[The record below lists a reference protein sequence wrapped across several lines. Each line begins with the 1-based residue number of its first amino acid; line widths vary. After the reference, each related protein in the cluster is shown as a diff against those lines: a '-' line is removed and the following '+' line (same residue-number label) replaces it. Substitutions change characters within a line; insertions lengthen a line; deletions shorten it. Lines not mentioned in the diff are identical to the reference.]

1 MSRRLISFDS
11 HIIDDVMRKVGDEY
25 TRDQVEDVL
34 NSSISY
40 INCLCKYTDNVEV
53 VIPGIGNMSC
63 NLSQM
68 DIKRRRLSK
77 KLDKNIILS
86 EEEAIELE
94 CLDKK
99 IDDIKRYN
107 NLNKIKKGDFKI
119 NRFFNY
125 LRFLRHGLEFEN
137 IQDIQQKHF

>member
-11 HIIDDVMRKVGDEY
+11 HIIYDVMRKVGDEY

-77 KLDKNIILS
+77 KLDKNKILS

-125 LRFLRHGLEFEN
+125 LRFLRHGFEFEN

>member
-77 KLDKNIILS
+77 KLDKNKILS

-99 IDDIKRYN
+99 IDDIKQYN

>member
-77 KLDKNIILS
+77 KLDKNKILS

-137 IQDIQQKHF
+137 IQYIQQKHF

>member
-77 KLDKNIILS
+77 KLDKNKILS

-94 CLDKK
+94 CLDK
-99 IDDIKRYN
+99 R
-107 NLNKIKKGDFKI
+107 
-119 NRFFNY
+119 
-125 LRFLRHGLEFEN
+125 
-137 IQDIQQKHF
+137 

>member
-77 KLDKNIILS
+77 KLDKNKILS

-94 CLDKK
+94 RLDKK

>member
-25 TRDQVEDVL
+25 TRDQIEDVL

-77 KLDKNIILS
+77 KLDKNKILS

-99 IDDIKRYN
+99 IDDIKQYN

>member
-40 INCLCKYTDNVEV
+40 INCLCKYTDNVDV

-77 KLDKNIILS
+77 KLDKNKILS

-125 LRFLRHGLEFEN
+125 LRFLRHGFEFEN

>member
-77 KLDKNIILS
+77 KLDKNKILS

-99 IDDIKRYN
+99 IDDIKRCN

-125 LRFLRHGLEFEN
+125 LRFLRHGFEFEN

>member
-40 INCLCKYTDNVEV
+40 INCLCKYTDNVDV

-77 KLDKNIILS
+77 KLDKNKILS

-99 IDDIKRYN
+99 IDDIKQYN

-125 LRFLRHGLEFEN
+125 LRFLRHGFEFEN

>member
-63 NLSQM
+63 NISQM

-77 KLDKNIILS
+77 KLDKNKILS

-125 LRFLRHGLEFEN
+125 LRFLRHGFEFEN

>member
-11 HIIDDVMRKVGDEY
+11 HIIYDVMRKVGDEY

-68 DIKRRRLSK
+68 DIKRRILSK
-77 KLDKNIILS
+77 KLDKNKILS

>member
-40 INCLCKYTDNVEV
+40 INCLCKYTDNVDV
-53 VIPGIGNMSC
+53 VIPGIGSMSC

-68 DIKRRRLSK
+68 DIKRKRLNK
-77 KLDKNIILS
+77 KLDKNQMLLDD
-86 EEEAIELE
+86 ETIELE
-94 CLDKK
+94 CLNKK
-99 IDDIKRYN
+99 INDIKRYN

-119 NRFFNY
+119 NNFFSY

>member
-68 DIKRRRLSK
+68 DIKRRRFSK
-77 KLDKNIILS
+77 KLDKNKILS

>member
-11 HIIDDVMRKVGDEY
+11 HIIDDVMRKVRDEY
-25 TRDQVEDVL
+25 TRDQVEDGL

-77 KLDKNIILS
+77 KLDKNKILS

>member
-68 DIKRRRLSK
+68 DIKRRRLNK
-77 KLDKNIILS
+77 KLDKNKILS

-125 LRFLRHGLEFEN
+125 LRFLRHGFEFEN

>member
-25 TRDQVEDVL
+25 TGDQVEDVL

-77 KLDKNIILS
+77 KLDKNKILS

>member
-77 KLDKNIILS
+77 KLDKNKILS
-86 EEEAIELE
+86 EEEVIELE

>member
-40 INCLCKYTDNVEV
+40 INCLCKYTDNVDV

-68 DIKRRRLSK
+68 DIKRRRLSN
-77 KLDKNIILS
+77 KLDKNKILS

-99 IDDIKRYN
+99 IDDIKQYN

-125 LRFLRHGLEFEN
+125 LRFLRHGFEFEN

>member
-11 HIIDDVMRKVGDEY
+11 HIIDDVMRKVGDKY

-77 KLDKNIILS
+77 KLDKNKILS

>member
-25 TRDQVEDVL
+25 TRDQIEDVL

-77 KLDKNIILS
+77 KLDKNKILS

>member
-25 TRDQVEDVL
+25 TRDQIEDVL

-77 KLDKNIILS
+77 KLDKNKILS

-125 LRFLRHGLEFEN
+125 LRFLCHGFEFEN

>member
-77 KLDKNIILS
+77 KLDKNKILS

-99 IDDIKRYN
+99 IDDIKQYN

-125 LRFLRHGLEFEN
+125 LRFLRHGFEFEN

>member
-77 KLDKNIILS
+77 KLDKNKILS

-125 LRFLRHGLEFEN
+125 LRFLRHGFEFEN

>member
-77 KLDKNIILS
+77 KLDKNKILS